1 MSAVTVSISE
11 TLSAA
16 LSTAMVL
23 NVTLTLFVVLICA
36 LVLITVLTLSL
47 TVALTLS
54 VAITLTVTVMMSVLI
69 VREQAYAAALT
80 FSAKTDNIT
89 VVLGGGKALQL
100 LAGEQHTA
108 MLIARHSATLFIFA
122 LEAAPAK
129 SVSLAAAELG
139 GININ
144 VFSVL
149 VKINVNVKEIFLFLG
164 LNIFFHCA
172 FKRIA

>member
-54 VAITLTVTVMMSVLI
+54 VTVSLTVTVMMSVLI
-69 VREQAYAAALT
+69 VREQAYAALT